1 MTVCDINL
9 IATRRAQKLRA
20 LTILRCTVYSLIA
33 VLLGV
38 ALMYA
43 RMFVATRSVQG
54 RIAEV
59 EANLTDPALAD
70 AVERIRFLESNIAQL
85 QPRVSLLEK
94 VHDSEEAWIRILRD
108 MSGAIPKG
116 VWVSEMTSERTP
128 EEQTVKLRG
137 SAYRQRDIGEFM
149 LRLEKLTWS
158 GVPKLGYTQA
168 NVTLQG
174 RPVIDFEVSVPL
186 KRVIGSELR

>member
-20 LTILRCTVYSLIA
+20 LTILRCAVYSLIA

-70 AVERIRFLESNIAQL
+70 AVERIRFLETNIGQL

-116 VWVSEMTSERTP
+116 VWISQMTSQRGP
-128 EEQTVKLRG
+128 QEQTVRLRG

-149 LRLEKLTWS
+149 LRLEKLSWS
-158 GVPKLGYTQA
+158 GTPNLGYTQA
-168 NVTLQG
+168 NVTMQG

-186 KRVIGSELR
+186 NRVIGSELR

>member
-20 LTILRCTVYSLIA
+20 LTIMRCVVYSLIA
-33 VLLGV
+33 ILLGV

-43 RMFVATRSVQG
+43 KMFVATRAVQG
-54 RIAEV
+54 RISEV

-70 AVERIRFLESNIAQL
+70 AVERIRFLETNIAQL
-85 QPRVSLLEK
+85 EPRVGLLEK
-94 VHDSEEAWIRILRD
+94 VHDSEEAWIRIMRD

-116 VWVSEMTSERTP
+116 VWISQMTSRRGP
-128 EEQTVKLRG
+128 QEQTVTLRG

-149 LRLEKLTWS
+149 LQLEELSWS
-158 GVPKLGYTQA
+158 GVPALGYSQTRTNIQGQA
-168 NVTLQG
+168 
-174 RPVIDFEVSVPL
+174 VIDFEVSVPL
-186 KRVIGSELR
+186 RRVIGSDLR